1 MDTKNYKKELE
12 NKKEKL
18 DNLVTSMKDNT
29 LFGDTTKHTS
39 EKYASGELSSYDNH
53 IGDLG
58 TDVFM
63 QNMQNSLTIHEEGRL
78 EQVTEALS
86 KIEEGTY
93 GICEICKKRI
103 GTARLELM
111 PETTLCAQ
119 CAKKK
124 DSLPDDNENPDRNII
139 NEKGHFYSDYL
150 TNLTDLNKNSTNNK
164 DN

>member
-1 MDTKNYKKELE
+1 MDTKKYRNELE
-12 NKKEKL
+12 KEKQKL
-18 DNLVTSMKDNT
+18 DNLVTEMKDNT

-53 IGDLG
+53 LGDIG

-63 QNMQNSLTIHEEGRL
+63 QDMQNSLTTHQEGKL
-78 EQVTEALS
+78 DQVNEALS

-119 CAKKK
+119 CAKER
-124 DSLPDDNENPDRNII
+124 DNLPEENENPDRNII
-139 NEKGHFYSDYL
+139 NENGDFYSEYVKD
-150 TNLTDLNKNSTNNK
+150 LTDLNKNDLHQDEK
-164 DN
+164 